1 MLLPFTIEFKFRF
14 VFCLFCL
21 VLIQAANLS
30 VPALIGSIVDA
41 LNNSGGVPDAAVFAA
56 IPLGLLLC
64 YVFVRFSTLAF
75 AELQNAVFGTIT
87 VRATRRLSLK
97 LLAHLHA
104 LDVDYHLSRKTG
116 GLTRDMDRGIMAL
129 TSLLRLF
136 TFTLTSMLI
145 SIIGVMGIFLQWF
158 GSIYAVIVG
167 VAATLYAIYTVKVT
181 AWRTPIIRESNDAHS
196 RAHTRAVDSLINYE
210 NVKIFGTESLEH
222 ELYDSEL
229 IHWEKARARNRYSLA
244 ALNIGQGFVVH
255 AGLFGMLFLACFDLI
270 QGELTTG
277 NFVTISGY
285 ATMVFN
291 PLGALGSIYRQLK
304 QAFTDVERML
314 DMLDVK
320 PTITNPEVKLRLPE
334 GDGPIE
340 FRDVKFHYR
349 EDRPILKGVSFR
361 VNPGE
366 KVALVGPSG
375 SGKSTIAK
383 LLFRFYDVTSGAIR
397 VNGVDVREVNVDS
410 LRYAMGMV
418 PQDTTLFNDTLF
430 QNIKYGRVSASD
442 VEVRRAAQMAQLLDT
457 VSNLPEG
464 FETMVGERGLKLSG
478 GEKQRVAIARTM
490 LKRPSFLVFDEAT
503 SSLDPETES
512 SVMHAINSVSQHHT
526 TLVIAHR
533 LSTVMDADRIIVLV
547 NGKIQESGTHE
558 QLLLRHGV
566 YHRLWSLQNRELE
579 EERQPQELI
588 QVGGS

>member
-14 VFCLFCL
+14 VFCLLCL

-30 VPALIGSIVDA
+30 VPALIGAIVDA
-41 LNNSGGVPDAAVFAA
+41 LNNTEGVPDAAVFAA

-64 YVFVRFSTLAF
+64 YVFIRFSTLAF

-97 LLAHLHA
+97 LLGHLHA

-145 SIIGVMGIFLQWF
+145 SIVGVMGIFLQWF

-383 LLFRFYDVTSGAIR
+383 LLFRFYDVTSGAIH
-397 VNGVDVREVNVDS
+397 VNGIDVREVNVDS

-579 EERQPQELI
+579 EESQPQELF